1 MVPLAAVADPR
12 WDYVAL
18 GHIHRFQNLTAGQV
32 GVPPVVYSG
41 SIERID
47 FGEEADTKGFCWVEL
62 ARGATRW
69 DFVTFDAISEAED
82 PEYRPRR
89 FVTLKANLTDSDD
102 PTQDVIRLMARYDLR
117 AAVVRLILDL
127 SPETDAL
134 LNEAAVRDEGKR
146 RGVFQLLLQ
155 KVIAQPARLRLG
167 GSPEGLTPAEL
178 LERYLITKEVLAE
191 RRAELLAAAQP
202 IFEPPE

>member
-1 MVPLAAVADPR
+1 
-12 WDYVAL
+12 
-18 GHIHRFQNLTAGQV
+18 
-32 GVPPVVYSG
+32 
-41 SIERID
+41 
-47 FGEEADTKGFCWVEL
+47 
-62 ARGATRW
+62 
-69 DFVTFDAISEAED
+69 
-82 PEYRPRR
+82 
-89 FVTLKANLTDSDD
+89 
-102 PTQDVIRLMARYDLR
+102 VIRLMARYDLR

-178 LERYLITKEVLAE
+178 LERYLITREVLAE
-191 RRAELLAAAQP
+191 RRAELLTAAQP
-202 IFEPPE
+202 ILEPAE